1 MYICIYIYIY
11 VYIYIY
17 IYICIYMCVYIY
29 IYIYDLYV
37 PLGLRKPLPPVQHL
51 VLSGMDKPTRSDSY
65 PNPLRL
71 TECLLS
77 LTESY

>member
-1 MYICIYIYIY
+1 ML
-11 VYIYIY
+11 
-17 IYICIYMCVYIY
+17 MCVYIY
-29 IYIYDLYV
+29 IYI
-37 PLGLRKPLPPVQHL
+37 
-51 VLSGMDKPTRSDSY
+51 SWMDKPTRSDSY